1 MQNAWKRSR
10 SRLVFCSKFDTFHM
24 VEKFKR
30 SVQERRKSSKVW
42 LRWNIEG
49 DKMGAVAL
57 LQRNELHEKL
67 YIQ

>member
-1 MQNAWKRSR
+1 
-10 SRLVFCSKFDTFHM
+10 M

-30 SVQERRKSSKVW
+30 SVQERGKSSKVW

-49 DKMGAVAL
+49 DKTGAVAI
-57 LQRNELHEKL
+57 LQQNELHEEL

>member
-1 MQNAWKRSR
+1 
-10 SRLVFCSKFDTFHM
+10 M

-30 SVQERRKSSKVW
+30 SVQEHRKSSKVW

-49 DKMGAVAL
+49 DKTGAVAL

>member
-30 SVQERRKSSKVW
+30 SVQECHKSSKVW
-42 LRWNIEG
+42 LRWNIKG
-49 DKMGAVAL
+49 DKMSAVAI
-57 LQRNELHEKL
+57 LQRNELHEEL